1 MKWKIAFFLYF
12 LVSLIFLEFIE
23 VETFL
28 INKNYVKDHTWSFV
42 LYLTNRVLK
51 FIDTTIMLILC
62 LYHLRF
68 YTKKLIDMKL
78 RQGLALN
85 RTNKFAIAL
94 AFFVSTFWY
103 IIKDSRLAISIIIT
117 IMGD

>member
-1 MKWKIAFFLYF
+1 
-12 LVSLIFLEFIE
+12 
-23 VETFL
+23 
-28 INKNYVKDHTWSFV
+28 
-42 LYLTNRVLK
+42 
-51 FIDTTIMLILC
+51 
-62 LYHLRF
+62 
-68 YTKKLIDMKL
+68 MKL